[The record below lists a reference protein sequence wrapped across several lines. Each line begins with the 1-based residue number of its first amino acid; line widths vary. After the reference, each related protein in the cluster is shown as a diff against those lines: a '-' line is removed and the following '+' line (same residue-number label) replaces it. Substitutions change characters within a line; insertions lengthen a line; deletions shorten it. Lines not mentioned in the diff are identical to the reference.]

1 MDILASEQ
9 QQISGE
15 KQFALQHHYFY
26 QNNKRGLC
34 TVSISINSEV
44 VLCGV
49 QAAVRKVRC
58 AVNRSLLRRDDRFAS
73 PLAGMGEDGRAVAL
87 EPMT

>member
-15 KQFALQHHYFY
+15 KQFALQHHYFIETI
-26 QNNKRGLC
+26 NKVYAQSQSR
-34 TVSISINSEV
+34 SIRKSFS
-44 VLCGV
+44 
-49 QAAVRKVRC
+49 AAFKQRFSKC
-58 AVNRSLLRRDDRFAS
+58 AAVNRSLLRRDDRFAS